1 MNWEM
6 RSDCYKILLL
16 YFPSSLWIY
25 PLERDLWGKILSDA
39 WFFSFCCLSLPFF
52 FWFLKLLFKFL
63 NFSFILG
70 TRKFLCYFK
79 MYENLWIH
87 IAVWFKSTILH
98 IYLSWNLSSTFAHLR
113 ARFWNQGVWL
123 TYAAYSARYFVYAHS
138 WTVTTVCFVISD
150 FDTVCFIIPNSD
162 VSLDAKCIFKL
173 LYVMHSIH
181 SHHLLQV

>member
-113 ARFWNQGVWL
+113 ARFWNMEP
-123 TYAAYSARYFVYAHS
+123 RCMID
-138 WTVTTVCFVISD
+138 VC
-150 FDTVCFIIPNSD
+150 
-162 VSLDAKCIFKL
+162 CIFCTVFCLCSL
-173 LYVMHSIH
+173 LNCYYSLFCHFRFWYSLFHHSKFWCVLGCKMH
-181 SHHLLQV
+181 L